1 MGGIGV
7 KSVMMIFKT
16 EDKISPTR
24 LPEYFSEY
32 SILNI

>member
-16 EDKISPTR
+16 E
-24 LPEYFSEY
+24 FSAIEKY
-32 SILNI
+32 NHLLEAANF